1 MTDAP
6 ISEKDDILDR
16 AAAAALALAADRPW
30 PAIALRD
37 IAVKAEVP
45 FAALYEAADS
55 KHAVLA
61 HLSARFDRAAL
72 GVDYSETAD
81 VHDRLFDAAMARVEA
96 MEPHRAALIA
106 IAKAEGVLVS
116 GTRFPRIARA
126 VLEAAGIEATA
137 PRLAAM
143 TAVWA
148 RVVQVW
154 RDDEGALNRTMAE
167 LDKRLKQMAERLGKI
182 GAGF

>member
-1 MTDAP
+1 MTAA
-6 ISEKDDILDR
+6 DDILDR
-16 AAAAALALAADRPW
+16 AAAAALALAADKPW
-30 PAIALRD
+30 PAVSLRD
-37 IAVKAEVP
+37 IAARAEVP
-45 FAALYEAADS
+45 FAELYALADG
-55 KHAVLA
+55 KRAVLA
-61 HLSARFDRAAL
+61 HLSAGFDRAAL
-72 GVDYSETAD
+72 GVDYPEGSAA
-81 VHDRLFDAAMARVEA
+81 HDRLFDAAMARLEA

-106 IAKAEGVLVS
+106 IARAEGVLAS
-116 GTRFPRIARA
+116 ATRFPRIARA
-126 VLEAAGIEATA
+126 ILEAAGVGATG

-167 LDKRLKQMAERLGKI
+167 LDKRLKQMADRLGKI